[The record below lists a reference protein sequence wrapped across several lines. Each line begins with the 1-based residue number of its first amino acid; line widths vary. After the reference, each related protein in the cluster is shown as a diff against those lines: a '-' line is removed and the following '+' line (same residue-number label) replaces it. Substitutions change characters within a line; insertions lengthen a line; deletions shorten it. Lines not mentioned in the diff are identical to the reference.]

1 MNLLVL
7 TGIAFGL
14 AMDAFAVA
22 IACSTCLQNV
32 TPRQIFRLSF
42 HFGLFQALMPVVGWL
57 AGLSIAEWIDS
68 WDHWAVFGL
77 LALVGARTIHAAI
90 WGKPEESDRSDPT
103 RGFSLVMLSLAT
115 SMDALAVGLSFAF
128 LEVRIWYASALIGF
142 VAASMTILG
151 MLLGS
156 RLGSRF
162 GTTMEVLG
170 GLVLIGIGLKV
181 LLTHLLGG

>member
-1 MNLLVL
+1 MNQLVL
-7 TGIAFGL
+7 TSIAFGL

-22 IACSTCLQNV
+22 IACSTCLQNI

-42 HFGLFQALMPVVGWL
+42 HFGLFQALMPVLGWL
-57 AGLSIAEWIDS
+57 AGLSIAEWIAS

-77 LALVGARTIHAAI
+77 LTLVGIRTIHAAI
-90 WGKPEESDRSDPT
+90 WGGPEDGDKSDPT
-103 RGFSLVMLSLAT
+103 RGISLITLSLAT
-115 SMDALAVGLSFAF
+115 SMDAMAVGLSFAF
-128 LEVRIWYASALIGF
+128 LEVRIWYASALIGV

-162 GTTMEVLG
+162 GATMEVLG
-170 GLVLIGIGLKV
+170 GVVLIGIGLKV
-181 LLTHLLGG
+181 LLTHLLAG